1 MKIISIEGNIGSGK
15 STLIKKLRQ
24 LPEFQNGFTFLS
36 EPVDEWNTIKDSDG
50 ITILEKYYSDQKKY
64 AFSFQMMAYIS
75 RLKQLNDSKKSSI
88 IITER
93 CLYTDRNIFAKML
106 HDTGMIEEI
115 EYSIYLKWFEYFI
128 ENLNDIKFIYVRS
141 DPDVCSDRITLRN
154 RKGENISIEYLSNC
168 HHYHEKWLNNEKE
181 LLVLDGNEN
190 YQDDLPTHWV
200 QSIKKFI

>member
-24 LPEFQNGFTFLS
+24 LPEFQNGFTFLP